1 MKAPYRVIIVLSAVA
16 TLSGA
21 WWLAANGVF
30 GESTNLDRSI
40 RTGSGGNTVTNTSV
54 K

>member
-1 MKAPYRVIIVLSAVA
+1 MNPARVIIVLSAVA

-21 WWLAANGVF
+21 WYLSANGVW
-30 GESTNLDRSI
+30 GESTYLDRSI
-40 RTGSGGNTVTNTSV
+40 RTGSGGNTFTQTSV

>member
-1 MKAPYRVIIVLSAVA
+1 MNPARVIIVLSAIA

-21 WWLAANGVF
+21 WYLSANGVW
-30 GESTNLDRSI
+30 GESTDLDRSI
-40 RTGSGGNTVTNTSV
+40 RTGSGGNTFSQTSV